1 MTDAPIQIRH
11 PDVVRDVRALA
22 ERLGLTMTE
31 VIADAVRQRLA
42 EEDAKSVATRN
53 DRMNRA
59 REVLSRIDAL
69 PKTGVALSDADF
81 YDAEGFPKDR
91 GQ

>member
-42 EEDAKSVATRN
+42 EEDAKAVAARN
-53 DRMNRA
+53 DRMKRA
-59 REVLSRIDAL
+59 REVIARIDAL
-69 PKTGVALSDADF
+69 PKAGVALSDVDL
-81 YDAEGFPKDR
+81 YDAEGFPREK
-91 GQ
+91 GP